1 VQFLGDEK
9 RFHTGWVKN
18 GSNGPASSCPLCPQQ
33 QTFEA
38 EEASGANTMQ
48 YGRIFATL
56 GAPVRAARVTEAAGR
71 KT

>member
-1 VQFLGDEK
+1 MSLV
-9 RFHTGWVKN
+9 VKN
-18 GSNGPASSCPLCPQQ
+18 GSHGLAAGCLRCAQQ

-38 EEASGANTMQ
+38 EEASGANPMQ

-56 GAPVRAARVTEAAGR
+56 GAPVRAARVAEAAGR